1 MVKKTYSLPD
11 RIEIANQFG
20 LYGDVYMV
28 TPYGGGHINDTYSVE
43 SKVRST
49 GDVYGMVRYILQRI
63 DTNIFTRPE
72 QMMGNIQLVTEAQHE
87 SIRARGGD
95 RLREALTL
103 IKTNDGKTFYW
114 RNEDEPATFW
124 RCYYFLEGMRTY
136 DSLEDTPTGR
146 DRAYQAARAF
156 GNFQL
161 QLAELPGTK
170 LVETIDNFHHTPT
183 RIQQL
188 EDAIRIN
195 HEGRADVCKAE
206 IEFARSI
213 YSVASAFVDGMANG
227 TILIRVSHND
237 TKINNVMFDFTGP
250 EEIAMVV
257 IDLDTVMPGTML
269 YDFGDLV
276 RTSTWPGREDEPDPS
291 KVYVSMAL
299 FEELVK
305 GWSRSVGHIMTPA
318 EIDNMA
324 LSGKIIT
331 YNIGIRFLADY
342 FRGDTYFNIQR
353 PDQNLER
360 ARVQFAMI
368 QSMDKQR
375 NEMEEIVRKHASKI

>member
-1 MVKKTYSLPD
+1 VKISLSED
-11 RIEIANQFG
+11 EASKF
-20 LYGDVYMV
+20 YMLLKSELSEHHDN
-28 TPYGGGHINDTYSVE
+28 P
-43 SKVRST
+43 
-49 GDVYGMVRYILQRI
+49 
-63 DTNIFTRPE
+63 
-72 QMMGNIQLVTEAQHE
+72 
-87 SIRARGGD
+87 
-95 RLREALTL
+95 L
-103 IKTNDGKTFYW
+103 IKRLLKKLDETLPKKAKDSAFAEYLSETFEENPW
-114 RNEDEPATFW
+114 
-124 RCYYFLEGMRTY
+124 
-136 DSLEDTPTGR
+136 
-146 DRAYQAARAF
+146 
-156 GNFQL
+156 
-161 QLAELPGTK
+161 AELPGTK